1 MWSVYQIWVQT
12 IVNVLSCQSTWQR
25 HYIVDTKMHIE
36 EREPKK
42 GIFAAVQALIR
53 ADLMLLETRRSLFL
67 RQLKLFRFLSLNVY
81 YKSAK
86 CIHIWCVVILS
97 VSFSN
102 SVFWCHL
109 KMARGVFWRLAKK
122 KKTKPTNL
130 LSFPRQVLL
139 WSLGNQF
146 GWVIANPL
154 RKWEYTG
161 YNSSI

>member
-1 MWSVYQIWVQT
+1 MSVHATETLYFWYKNAHWRNSTKEINT
-12 IVNVLSCQSTWQR
+12 CHCSSINKRTVLT
-25 HYIVDTKMHIE
+25 
-36 EREPKK
+36 
-42 GIFAAVQALIR
+42 
-53 ADLMLLETRRSLFL
+53 LLEVGRSLIL
-67 RQLKLFRFLSLNVY
+67 RQLKLLRFPSLNVY

-102 SVFWCHL
+102 SIFWCHL
-109 KMARGVFWRLAKK
+109 KMARGVFWRLVRKK
-122 KKTKPTNL
+122 KL

-139 WSLGNQF
+139 WSLRNQF